1 MALKLPSIRINKT
14 WLMLIVAVALALLAT
29 LLTTQYLKSRE
40 AAISEEVA
48 ARTKQGGPKI
58 AVAVPIKDLPVG
70 TPLDQSLIAAREV
83 SADLLYPDAILADD
97 FEKYKGQALIRPVLH
112 GRPLLRA
119 DLRPMYADFA
129 GTLIPGTRAMTI
141 DVDELNSVAHMVQ
154 PGNLIDL
161 MLVMKRDDGGDT
173 VVPFMDKMKVLATGQ
188 KIIQDGSDERGPQV
202 KKGLSYS
209 NFTLEVTPTQAARL
223 TLAQDLGKMRFTL
236 RNEKDVTS
244 EDFSVNSQ
252 NIFDEVTERANRSKS
267 RQPHVTGTVEFIIG
281 GQHGG
286 PNAKSVDVSVAS
298 AGTPSGAT
306 PMVPSLSG
314 KTSASA
320 SVSGDTT
327 PAATTYD
334 ANGMTPEMKSELKS
348 MLDKPQ

>member
-1 MALKLPSIRINKT
+1 MALKLPSVRVNKT
-14 WLMLIVAVALALLAT
+14 WLMLLVAVGLALLAT
-29 LLTTQYLKSRE
+29 VLTAQYLKSRE

-48 ARTKQGGPKI
+48 ARTKQGGPKLSV
-58 AVAVPIKDLPVG
+58 AVAIKDLPVG
-70 TPLDQSLIAAREV
+70 TPLDQNLVAARNV
-83 SADLLYPDAILADD
+83 SEDLLYPDAILADD
-97 FEKYKGQALIRPVLH
+97 FEKFKGQALIRPVLH

-188 KIIQDGSDERGPQV
+188 KIIQDGSDERSPTV

-223 TLAQDLGKMRFTL
+223 TLAQNLGKLRFTL
-236 RNEKDVTS
+236 RNEKDIAS

-252 NIFDEVTERANRSKS
+252 NIFDEVTARANRSKS
-267 RQPHVTGTVEFIIG
+267 RQAGATGTVEYIVG
-281 GQHGG
+281 GQRNG
-286 PNAKSVDVSVAS
+286 PSAKSVDMVVPV
-298 AGTPSGAT
+298 GGAA
-306 PMVPSLSG
+306 PIVPSLSG
-314 KTSASA
+314 KSSSTMSSSGAS
-320 SVSGDTT
+320 
-327 PAATTYD
+327 PYD
-334 ANGMTPEMKSELKS
+334 SNGMTPEMKTELKAL
-348 MLDKPQ
+348 LDKPQ